1 MRPMIVGTK
10 RMLEELKMLPPK
22 PPTVT
27 VFVVPMVF
35 LQASPGTARE
45 SGGPKERIALAEGAK
60 QNNPSGGQMAPSF
73 NALGGG
79 GLMSYTTVSPSSPQK
94 PPN

>member
-1 MRPMIVGTK
+1 MIVGTK
-10 RMLEELKMLPPK
+10 RMLEGLKMLPPK

-45 SGGPKERIALAEGAK
+45 SGGPKE
-60 QNNPSGGQMAPSF
+60 
-73 NALGGG
+73 
-79 GLMSYTTVSPSSPQK
+79 
-94 PPN
+94 